1 MSIKYIFYYSGPPRS
16 PFQSNPLLT
25 AHDYAKSPLMEGID
39 EEVAENNVDK
49 QSDETTDNSE
59 DAPMIVENNHEVN
72 SSEEVIKVDEESD
85 LNKPDFDAQTVE
97 LNEPLDTFSPRDL
110 VYILR
115 NIETDIYWTENKI
128 RDEGEKKK
136 KHRTDDCRR

>member
-1 MSIKYIFYYSGPPRS
+1 
-16 PFQSNPLLT
+16 
-25 AHDYAKSPLMEGID
+25 MEGID

-49 QSDETTDNSE
+49 KSDETTDISE

-72 SSEEVIKVDEESD
+72 SSEEGMKVEEESY